1 MKCFPIIPIW
11 IMIIICIFL
20 IIVILKTNKKDIIK
34 ILIIILLFLINLRI
48 MIPSKN
54 SQTLSNNL
62 DVLFVID
69 NTLSM
74 NTEDYDGNKT
84 RMYAL
89 KKDCKYIMK
98 RLNGAKF
105 SIITFNNN
113 ARILLPYTN
122 DINLSIEAIDSITFP
137 STNYAL
143 GSSLNTPKETIITT
157 LKSSMKKDN
166 RIRIIFFISDGEITD
181 DTKLESYSEISKYID
196 NGAVLGY
203 GTTKGGYIQ
212 DPKSYSDKTEYIKD
226 YYNATYQEKYKAIS
240 KMDEENLKKIASDI
254 GIKYINMKY
263 QSKINKKLQ
272 EIKNL
277 ISEDIE
283 LNNISDYEDT
293 YYILIIPLLILLL
306 IEFNKIRR
314 QNLWKQK

>member
-113 ARILLPYTN
+113 IKRGI
-122 DINLSIEAIDSITFP
+122 
-137 STNYAL
+137 
-143 GSSLNTPKETIITT
+143 
-157 LKSSMKKDN
+157 
-166 RIRIIFFISDGEITD
+166 IRI
-181 DTKLESYSEISKYID
+181 
-196 NGAVLGY
+196 
-203 GTTKGGYIQ
+203 
-212 DPKSYSDKTEYIKD
+212 
-226 YYNATYQEKYKAIS
+226 
-240 KMDEENLKKIASDI
+240 
-254 GIKYINMKY
+254 
-263 QSKINKKLQ
+263 
-272 EIKNL
+272 
-277 ISEDIE
+277 
-283 LNNISDYEDT
+283 
-293 YYILIIPLLILLL
+293 
-306 IEFNKIRR
+306 
-314 QNLWKQK
+314 